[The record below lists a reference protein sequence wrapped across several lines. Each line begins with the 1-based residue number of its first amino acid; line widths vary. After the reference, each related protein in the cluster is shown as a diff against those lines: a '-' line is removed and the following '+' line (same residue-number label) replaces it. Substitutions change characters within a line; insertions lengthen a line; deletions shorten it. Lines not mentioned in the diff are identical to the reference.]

1 MTLEVLEKRVH
12 MAMEATTGSRL
23 EYRRPVGKSTFTEWM
38 PVNEARLFDVLM
50 EDDVELR
57 RGPAQHAC
65 PFCGTEH
72 WGHYRMV
79 GSKYA
84 ASCEHCKCA
93 GPSADTVERAFKEW
107 DNRAKL
113 C

>member
-57 RGPAQHAC
+57 RGPAQAPAAAPVPARAARRC
-65 PFCGTEH
+65 ASPCSEPAAADC
-72 WGHYRMV
+72 RPRALIRDV
-79 GSKYA
+79 GS
-84 ASCEHCKCA
+84 
-93 GPSADTVERAFKEW
+93 
-107 DNRAKL
+107 
-113 C
+113 